1 MIYILLV
8 STSFIISI
16 HAYGNYHTPPSYQYS
31 GYGNNAYYSN
41 GYYSNPYYNYRKPYQ
56 QIYQQYPQYQQS
68 YYQNYQNSYHIPK
81 TMLQLLNSHHHTLCS
96 TGFWESRPL
105 SVGSAHIMGKIDILE
120 MGSTWIRMEMD
131 IWVIRIRD
139 CTFFARPE
147 DVLAEDK
154 ANLERITVDLL
165 I

>member
-31 GYGNNAYYSN
+31 GYGNNAYYSH

-68 YYQNYQNSYHIPK
+68 YYQNYQNSYQYSQNYAPAPQFTSPYAVLDRILGIPPPQRRLRPYYGK
-81 TMLQLLNSHHHTLCS
+81 DRYIGNGIHVDSHGNGYMGDKDTGLYIFCS
-96 TGFWESRPL
+96 SRGC
-105 SVGSAHIMGKIDILE
+105 VGRG
-120 MGSTWIRMEMD
+120 
-131 IWVIRIRD
+131 
-139 CTFFARPE
+139 
-147 DVLAEDK
+147 
-154 ANLERITVDLL
+154 
-165 I
+165 